1 MSKGAGQ
8 RNKDTMEDG
17 LFKWARS
24 DEGRQQS
31 RQNGLQN
38 KKVACDVCG
47 EKIFIRKLEEHK
59 RNHLNHTIKSI
70 DKFSCADVP
79 VYCLTIDKHHN
90 FALASGVF
98 VHNCGM
104 LAINL
109 GKEVFGE
116 TNLKEFILLNS
127 HLQILDNF
135 IKKRIPS
142 GFARRREP
150 PVSKYDDKVIEII
163 QLANKLELDVYDVLC
178 QLGTLGGGNH
188 FIEVNRDPEDNYW
201 LVIHSGSRNFGLK
214 IATYYQDKAKE
225 LMKKMFIEKEEYK
238 NLEFL
243 PLDMGGSEY
252 IEAMKIAQGFAS
264 SNRKL
269 MAKMILEGV
278 FSLDM
283 DQVEQIE
290 SVHNYINFEDNVV
303 RKGAISAQIGQR
315 VVIPL
320 NMRDGSL
327 IGVGKG
333 NPKWNFSAPHGAGR
347 VLSRKKAKETL
358 TMEEYQNEMSGVY
371 TSCINKDTLDES
383 PMAYKDKTLIMESI
397 GETVD
402 IEFQMKPVYNFKSGG
417 D

>member
-1 MSKGAGQ
+1 MIVYKGKYNSANVMLNEDEMEEETKKQIQGFLNHPAFAHTYIAIMPDCHAGAGAVIGYTA
-8 RNKDTMEDG
+8 KM
-17 LFKWARS
+17 
-24 DEGRQQS
+24 
-31 RQNGLQN
+31 NGYVIPN
-38 KKVACDVCG
+38 VCG
-47 EKIFIRKLEEHK
+47 VDIGCGLGTYKLGQGFFEE
-59 RNHLNHTIKSI
+59 
-70 DKFSCADVP
+70 DPKF
-79 VYCLTIDKHHN
+79 Y
-90 FALASGVF
+90 
-98 VHNCGM
+98 
-104 LAINL
+104 
-109 GKEVFGE
+109 
-116 TNLKEFILLNS
+116 LLS
-127 HLQILDNF
+127 APLQRLDAF

-150 PVSKYDDKVIEII
+150 PISKYDESVVDII
-163 QLANKLELDVYDVLC
+163 QLANKIELDSYDVLC

-188 FIEVNRDPEDNYW
+188 FIEVNRDPEGNSW

-252 IEAMKIAQGFAS
+252 MEAMKIAQEFAS

-269 MAKMILEGV
+269 MAKMILEDV
-278 FSLDM
+278 FKLDI
-283 DQVEQIE
+283 DKVETIE
-290 SVHNYINFEDNVV
+290 SVHNYINFDDNIV
-303 RKGAISAQIGQR
+303 RKGAIQALSGQR

-358 TMEEYQNEMSGVY
+358 SLDQYKTEMSGVF
-371 TSCINKDTLDES
+371 TSCISQDTLDES
-383 PMAYKDKTLIMESI
+383 PMAYKDKEMIMQAI

-402 IEFQMKPVYNFKSGG
+402 IEFQMKPVYNFKAGG

>member
-1 MSKGAGQ
+1 MITYKGKYNSANVMLDEVEETTEQQIRGFLNHPAFAHTYIAIMPDCHAGAGAVIGYTAKM
-8 RNKDTMEDG
+8 NDYVIPNVIGVDIGCSILACKMGT
-17 LFKWARS
+17 L
-24 DEGRQQS
+24 EGKMIWS
-31 RQNGLQN
+31 
-38 KKVACDVCG
+38 
-47 EKIFIRKLEEHK
+47 
-59 RNHLNHTIKSI
+59 S
-70 DKFSCADVP
+70 SP
-79 VYCLTIDKHHN
+79 
-90 FALASGVF
+90 S
-98 VHNCGM
+98 
-104 LAINL
+104 L
-109 GKEVFGE
+109 GKG
-116 TNLKEFILLNS
+116 
-127 HLQILDNF
+127 LDDF

-283 DQVEQIE
+283 EKVEQIE
-290 SVHNYINFEDNVV
+290 SVHNYINFEDNIV
-303 RKGAISAQIGQR
+303 RKGAIQALEGQR

-327 IGVGKG
+327 IGTGKG

-358 TMEEYQNEMSGVY
+358 TMEEYQNEMSGIY
-371 TSCINKDTLDES
+371 TSCINKDR
-383 PMAYKDKTLIMESI
+383 P
-397 GETVD
+397 
-402 IEFQMKPVYNFKSGG
+402 
-417 D
+417 

>member
-1 MSKGAGQ
+1 MLDEVEETTEKQIRGFLEHPAFAHTYIAIMPDCHAGAGAVIGYTAKM
-8 RNKDTMEDG
+8 NGYVIPNVIG
-17 LFKWARS
+17 LDIS
-24 DEGRQQS
+24 C
-31 RQNGLQN
+31 GL
-38 KKVACDVCG
+38 
-47 EKIFIRKLEEHK
+47 
-59 RNHLNHTIKSI
+59 
-70 DKFSCADVP
+70 
-79 VYCLTIDKHHN
+79 
-90 FALASGVF
+90 LAV
-98 VHNCGM
+98 
-104 LAINL
+104 NL
-109 GKEVFGE
+109 GKVLDLGNPHFV
-116 TNLKEFILLNS
+116 LKR
-127 HLQILDNF
+127 LDEF

-142 GFARRREP
+142 GFAHRREP

-225 LMKKMFIEKEEYK
+225 LMKKMFIEKEGYK

-243 PLDMGGSEY
+243 PLDMGGNEY

-278 FSLDM
+278 FSLDINK
-283 DQVEQIE
+283 VEQIE
-290 SVHNYINFEDNVV
+290 SVHNYINFEDNIV
-303 RKGAISAQIGQR
+303 RKGAIQAQIGQR
-315 VVIPL
+315 VIIPL
-320 NMRDGSL
+320 NMRDGAL
-327 IGVGKG
+327 IGTGKG
-333 NPKWNFSAPHGAGR
+333 NQKWNFSAPHGAGR

-358 TMEEYQNEMSGVY
+358 TMEEYKSEMEGIF

-402 IEFQMKPVYNFKSGG
+402 IEFQMKPVYNFKAGG

>member
-1 MSKGAGQ
+1 MITYKGKYNFANVMLDEVEKTTEEQIRGFLNHPAFAHTYIAIMPDCHAGAGAVIGYTAKM
-8 RNKDTMEDG
+8 NDYVIPNVVGVDI
-17 LFKWARS
+17 S
-24 DEGRQQS
+24 C
-31 RQNGLQN
+31 GLQ
-38 KKVACDVCG
+38 AC
-47 EKIFIRKLEEHK
+47 K
-59 RNHLNHTIKSI
+59 I
-70 DKFSCADVP
+70 DKNAFSFESQNP
-79 VYCLTIDKHHN
+79 H
-90 FALASGVF
+90 F
-98 VHNCGM
+98 V
-104 LAINL
+104 
-109 GKEVFGE
+109 
-116 TNLKEFILLNS
+116 LKR
-127 HLQILDNF
+127 LDEF

-214 IATYYQDKAKE
+214 IATYYQDRAKE

-243 PLDMGGSEY
+243 PLDMGGNEY

-283 DQVEQIE
+283 EKIEQIE
-290 SVHNYINFEDNVV
+290 SVHNYINFEDNII
-303 RKGAISAQIGQR
+303 RKGAISAQKGER
-315 VVIPL
+315 VVIPF
-320 NMRDGSL
+320 NMRDGVAV
-327 IGVGKG
+327 GVGKG
-333 NPKWNFSAPHGAGR
+333 NSAWNYSAPHGAGR
-347 VLSRKKAKETL
+347 ILSRKKAKEML
-358 TMEEYQNEMSGVY
+358 TMEQYKSEMEGIY
-371 TSCINKDTLDES
+371 TSCISQDTLDES
-383 PMAYKDKTLIMESI
+383 PMAYKDKNLII
-397 GETVD
+397 NAIAETVD
-402 IEFQMKPVYNFKSGG
+402 IEFLMKPVYNFKAGG